1 MIGKVLESLIEEK
14 NTNVNELARKIGV
27 SPQTLYGIIR
37 RDNMKVDFS
46 VLLKICEELNVSI
59 DVFYK
64 DYIKTKSSIIFSPE
78 EESIIKKYRL
88 LNQEG
93 QERLKTSLDDFL
105 LIDKYLV
112 HTEDKDLPAET
123 KAAHQEIYQKR
134 LEDEAAK
141 QREID
146 DLVAK
151 IKAGSKGKV
160 RLIAKGGFN
169 TVMEPVKTPEEIAEL
184 IRKYK
189 AGELKEEE

>member
-1 MIGKVLESLIEEK
+1 MGIEKIKLIMK
-14 NTNVNELARKIGV
+14 QKGITQDELVKLSGIPKSTLSKILAGI
-27 SPQTLYGIIR
+27 SNNPTL
-37 RDNMKVDFS
+37 DNMKSIAKALSCSLDDFGD
-46 VLLKICEELNVSI
+46 E
-59 DVFYK
+59 
-64 DYIKTKSSIIFSPE
+64 TTFSPE
-78 EESIIKKYRL
+78 YNIEEQKIMQKYRL

-123 KAAHQEIYQKR
+123 KAAHQEIFQRRKDAEAEKQK
-134 LEDEAAK
+134 
-141 QREID
+141 EID

-169 TVMEPVKTPEEIAEL
+169 TVMDPVKTPEEVAEL